1 MTAPTYIQARTRET
15 RETLWVHV
23 RDNPYITQKRA
34 AEYIGHG
41 VQAYLYE
48 MYKSRLMDRR
58 ESKIPAPNFA
68 GFVHEYEYYVP
79 EGTKYVPPNVRKPT
93 RTTAPTALSPETVR
107 AAAQAAHQSRITAL
121 PVGIVGSLNL
131 SGLNREASGTST
143 VHQMI
148 SKLPD
153 LPVRDVMMLRNAINN
168 ILTGA

>member
-1 MTAPTYIQARTRET
+1 MTAPTYIQAKTREI
-15 RETLWVHV
+15 RETIWIHV
-23 RDNPYITQKRA
+23 RDNPYITQKKVT
-34 AEYIGHG
+34 EYIGQG
-41 VQAYLYE
+41 VQTYLYE

-58 ESKIPAPNFA
+58 ESKISAPNFA

-79 EGTKYVPPNVRKPT
+79 EGTKYVPPSVRKST

-107 AAAQAAHQSRITAL
+107 AAQAAQARVATLSGGITAL
-121 PVGIVGSLNL
+121 NL
-131 SGLNREASGTST
+131 GGLSREASGTST

-153 LPVRDVMMLRNAINN
+153 LPVRDVMMLRNAINS

>member
-1 MTAPTYIQARTRET
+1 MTTPTYIQARTRET

-79 EGTKYVPPNVRKPT
+79 EGTKYVPPSVRKPT
-93 RTTAPTALSPETVR
+93 RTTAPMALSPETVR
-107 AAAQAAHQSRITAL
+107 AAAQAAQARTATLSGGIT
-121 PVGIVGSLNL
+121 GSLNL
-131 SGLNREASGTST
+131 GGLSREASGTST

-148 SKLPD
+148 GKLPD
-153 LPVRDVMMLRNAINN
+153 LPVRDVMMLRNAINS
-168 ILTGA
+168 ILIGA

>member
-1 MTAPTYIQARTRET
+1 MTTPTYIQARTRET

-34 AEYIGHG
+34 AEYIGHN

-48 MYKSRLMDRR
+48 MYRSRLMDRR

-68 GFVHEYEYYVP
+68 GFVPEYEYYVP
-79 EGTKYVPPNVRKPT
+79 EGTKYVPPSVRKPT
-93 RTTAPTALSPETVR
+93 RTTAPMALSPETVR
-107 AAAQAAHQSRITAL
+107 AAAQARVATLSGGIT
-121 PVGIVGSLNL
+121 GSLNL
-131 SGLNREASGTST
+131 SSLNREASGTST

-153 LPVRDVMMLRNAINN
+153 LPVRDVMMLRNAINS
-168 ILTGA
+168 ILIGA